1 METLQHTLKAAM
13 AGYAGPALNGES
25 LLTASADGRVLTIV
39 SIGPLAGETV
49 VDIGLIARVVD
60 ERVIIDRDA
69 NNKPLIDAL
78 LQAGV
83 PRRQIVLVY
92 AGETLTDAA

>member
-1 METLQHTLKAAM
+1 METLQHTLKTAL

-25 LLTASADGRVLTIV
+25 LLTANADGRVLTIV
-39 SIGPLAGETV
+39 SIGPVAGETV

-60 ERVIIDRDA
+60 ERVIIDRDV

>member
-1 METLQHTLKAAM
+1 METLQHTLKTAL

-25 LLTASADGRVLTIV
+25 LLTASVDGRVLTIV
-39 SIGPLAGETV
+39 SIGQVAGETV

-60 ERVIIDRDA
+60 ERVIIYCDV
-69 NNKPLIDAL
+69 NNKPLVEAL

-92 AGETLTDAA
+92 AGEIVTDAA

>member
-60 ERVIIDRDA
+60 ERVIIDGDA

>member
-60 ERVIIDRDA
+60 ERVIIDRDV

>member
-1 METLQHTLKAAM
+1 METLQHTLKTAL

-25 LLTASADGRVLTIV
+25 LLTANADGRVLTIV
-39 SIGPLAGETV
+39 SIGPVAGETV

-60 ERVIIDRDA
+60 ERVIIYRDV
-69 NNKPLIDAL
+69 NNKPLVEAL

-92 AGETLTDAA
+92 AGEIVTDAA

>member
-39 SIGPLAGETV
+39 SIGPVAGETV